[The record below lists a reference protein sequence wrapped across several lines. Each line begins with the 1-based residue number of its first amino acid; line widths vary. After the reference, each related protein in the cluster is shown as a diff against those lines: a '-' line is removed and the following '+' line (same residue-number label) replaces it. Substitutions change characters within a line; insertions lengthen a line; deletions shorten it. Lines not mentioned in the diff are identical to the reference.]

1 MSLVKCFVRAIWLD
15 LRNISRF
22 SPRHLE
28 IIVGMLGL

>member
-1 MSLVKCFVRAIWLD
+1 MNLAQCFVHTIRLD

-28 IIVGMLGL
+28 IIAGMLGL